1 MTVSA
6 SDILI
11 LYGSETGTAEEVAF
25 RLHRMIASSS
35 LHHNGPAIC
44 SLADYDVKK
53 LPTERLVV
61 FVVSTT
67 GDGDVPG
74 SMKAFWRFLLL
85 RSLPANS
92 LENLSFTTF
101 GLGDSSYE
109 KFNATARK
117 LNKRLH
123 QLSAKEVLPMGLGDD
138 QDRYGYF
145 TALDEW
151 AKCLLALF
159 PASTMQSS
167 TTTIPPMIP
176 NYTLQILDTMNPSSS
191 EVVVSSSMNIH
202 EVVSRLLPPPYDV
215 KHHRS
220 STCRSVDNRSSQSLS
235 MSPLPIMAT
244 VQENTRMTS
253 ENWDQDVRHIVLSLP
268 APSSTAISIPNEVT
282 LAQNHNLDHNADVNT
297 IHMAGDVAT
306 ICPRNEPSLVQR
318 MLNIVCSSS
327 HTATA
332 TTNTASTTMA
342 EQAQSNINLKPDS
355 MIRVSRRPGSLPRKS
370 RLGDVSHCQVHDLFS
385 MLLDISG
392 IPQRSFF
399 DGLAMYATNED
410 QKEKLLEIASAEGTD
425 LYYDYCIKEKRNY
438 VEVLE
443 DFVSARPSLI
453 VLLDLLPIMQPRHYS
468 IANSGRAY
476 PNEVHIPTF
485 ILDHVLTK

>member
-1 MTVSA
+1 MVIHLQSSFSRIFPTRFLLLVLLLLCCCAVYRLGLLAGLLYFFRRLFLFLLPATTLLSPKKMSLSA
-6 SDILI
+6 SEMLI

-35 LHHNGPAIC
+35 TTSGPAIC

-92 LENLSFTTF
+92 LENLSFATF

-145 TALDEW
+145 TVLDEW
-151 AKCLLALF
+151 SKCLLALF
-159 PASTMQSS
+159 PSSTMQSS
-167 TTTIPPMIP
+167 MATVPPMIP
-176 NYTLQILDTMNPSSS
+176 NYTLQILDSINPSSS
-191 EVVVSSSMNIH
+191 GEEVASSSMNIH

-215 KHHRS
+215 KQHRS
-220 STCRSVDNRSSQSLS
+220 STCRSADNRSSQSLS
-235 MSPLPIMAT
+235 LSPLPIIAT
-244 VQENTRMTS
+244 VRENTRMTS

-268 APSSTAISIPNEVT
+268 VPFTSTPTPKENIMT
-282 LAQNHNLDHNADVNT
+282 QNHNPNHNFDVNT
-297 IHMAGDVAT
+297 MHVAGDVAT
-306 ICPRNEPSLVQR
+306 ICPRNEPTLVQR

-327 HTATA
+327 NTATA
-332 TTNTASTTMA
+332 TSNTASTTA
-342 EQAQSNINLKPDS
+342 TAQVQLNVNLKPDS
-355 MIRVSRRPGSLPRKS
+355 MIRLYRRSGSIPRKS
-370 RLGDVSHCQVHDLFS
+370 RLGDVSQCQLQDLFS

-410 QKEKLLEIASAEGTD
+410 
-425 LYYDYCIKEKRNY
+425 
-438 VEVLE
+438 
-443 DFVSARPSLI
+443 
-453 VLLDLLPIMQPRHYS
+453 
-468 IANSGRAY
+468 
-476 PNEVHIPTF
+476 
-485 ILDHVLTK
+485 